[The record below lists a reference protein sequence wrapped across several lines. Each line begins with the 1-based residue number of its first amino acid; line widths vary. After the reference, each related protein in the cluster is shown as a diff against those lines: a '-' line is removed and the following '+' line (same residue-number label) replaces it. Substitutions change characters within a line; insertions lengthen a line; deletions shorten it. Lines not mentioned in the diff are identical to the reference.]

1 VVFVFHNLWEQ
12 DVAQSYYISSDL
24 AAKLWIRD
32 GRRYRLTDAISGRT
46 MGACK
51 SGADLKWDFYVEM
64 DAGTRMQWLRL
75 EACD

>member
-1 VVFVFHNLWEQ
+1 
-12 DVAQSYYISSDL
+12 
-24 AAKLWIRD
+24 
-32 GRRYRLTDAISGRT
+32 